1 MPGDVWKF
9 LSIFDI
15 DAPKIER
22 TNLTEK
28 NVMRRELLTSN
39 CNSPNA
45 WRGSN
50 IWAKKT
56 KQKKN

>member
-28 NVMRRELLTSN
+28 K
-39 CNSPNA
+39 CNEK
-45 WRGSN
+45 R
-50 IWAKKT
+50 IT
-56 KQKKN
+56 Y